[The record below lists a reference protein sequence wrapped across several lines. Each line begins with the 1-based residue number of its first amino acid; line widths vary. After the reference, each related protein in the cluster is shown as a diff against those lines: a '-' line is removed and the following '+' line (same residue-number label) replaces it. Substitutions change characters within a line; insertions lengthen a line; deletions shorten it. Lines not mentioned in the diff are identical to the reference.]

1 MKYFL
6 TLFFLLV
13 LVNSK
18 VPNQSLFSFLENSSL
33 NELEDPCKAHTT
45 KDQCLAQTLTDKNQ
59 QCCFIQTNKEKEECT
74 SSPNPISDIANIVNS
89 PQFKPFAREI
99 AGFAK
104 FNSIE
109 QPIDIKDENMHII
122 CSDGELDINV
132 GDEKYSDDDIKILT
146 SADHCLNYTMSSIM
160 NIISPQPQKE
170 YDCTKGQ
177 LLQTSKDAGIECG
190 TLTAK
195 MNMNGMEMNLKTC
208 MLFSYDM
215 FSKINMPPMFNE
227 QLKQQKVVLELSDSK
242 GRKVTYDS
250 ETGKIVANNAGILTI
265 SKYLL
270 LLSLFLF

>member
-6 TLFFLLV
+6 TIFFLLA

-18 VPNQSLFSFLENSSL
+18 EPNQSLFSFLENSSL
-33 NELEDPCKAHTT
+33 TETDPCKTQTT
-45 KDQCLAQTLTDKNQ
+45 KDQCLAQTLTDKNK
-59 QCCFIQTNKEKEECT
+59 QCCFIQNNKQTETCE
-74 SSPNPISDIANIVNS
+74 SSPNPLSDIANIVNS
-89 PQFKPFAREI
+89 PQFKPLAREI
-99 AGFAK
+99 AGYAK
-104 FNSIE
+104 YSSSE
-109 QPIDIKDENMHII
+109 KPIDIKSESTHVV
-122 CSDGELDINV
+122 CSDGELDINI

-208 MLFSYDM
+208 MIFSYDM